1 MSAESISARS
11 LPGLVDSSQW
21 EAPSS
26 DDEQAERVP
35 TDPLQAHV
43 VAVAARSSSNE
54 LVAQSVAQNFEEFLL
69 RGQGAAILR
78 KVTEVMVM
86 RHLQKDEKMA
96 AFVDFTCWN
105 AVDRNMPTDT
115 ILAQVVGMARNK
127 ISMKK
132 AMLASGLFFAERSWL
147 QSQICHVVA
156 AVARGSFEASASY
169 SCFESDGTAL
179 PIGLV
184 ARPRQRG
191 SEGAP

>member
-86 RHLQKDEKMA
+86 SHLQKDEKMA
-96 AFVDFTCWN
+96 AN
-105 AVDRNMPTDT
+105 
-115 ILAQVVGMARNK
+115 GM
-127 ISMKK
+127 
-132 AMLASGLFFAERSWL
+132 L
-147 QSQICHVVA
+147 
-156 AVARGSFEASASY
+156 
-169 SCFESDGTAL
+169 
-179 PIGLV
+179 
-184 ARPRQRG
+184 
-191 SEGAP
+191 